1 MPLYEYLCEQGHKMT
16 EIRSIHAPDPDEV
29 RCPEC
34 ETVMRQVVGS
44 VGVAFKGSGFYS
56 TDKRK

>member
-16 EIRSIHAPDPDEV
+16 EVRSIHADEPAEV
-29 RCPEC
+29 KCVEC
-34 ETVMRQVVGS
+34 DKPMRQVVGA
-44 VGVAFKGSGFYS
+44 VAVSFKGSGFYT